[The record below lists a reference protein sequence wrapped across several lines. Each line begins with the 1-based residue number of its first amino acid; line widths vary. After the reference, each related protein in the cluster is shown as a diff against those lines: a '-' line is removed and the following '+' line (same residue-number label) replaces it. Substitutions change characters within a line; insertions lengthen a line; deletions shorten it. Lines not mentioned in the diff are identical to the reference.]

1 MQYFVVSMFCGGFL
15 VCLFTLYHN
24 TVNANKN
31 VSRARVLII
40 RCIMRFELTYIKVR
54 NFFALKLKFFLE
66 KFWCF
71 GKKSYLCIR
80 FQEVTC

>member
-1 MQYFVVSMFCGGFL
+1 MFCGGFL

-40 RCIMRFELTYIKVR
+40 RCIICFELMYVK
-54 NFFALKLKFFLE
+54 A
-66 KFWCF
+66 
-71 GKKSYLCIR
+71 
-80 FQEVTC
+80 

>member
-1 MQYFVVSMFCGGFL
+1 MFCGGFL

-24 TVNANKN
+24 TV
-31 VSRARVLII
+31 
-40 RCIMRFELTYIKVR
+40 IKAR